1 MKWYDW
7 QAAPNPRR
15 VRMFV
20 AEKGIDIDVEDVGDG
35 MALKS
40 SYIEKYP
47 EAMVPMLE
55 LDDGTCV
62 GESTAIYRYLEELHP
77 DPPLMGTDAK
87 DKAIVEMWER
97 RAYDEGMIAA
107 AEVFRNTHPEFADR
121 GVPGSPQPVP
131 QIAALVDRG
140 KGRLSR
146 FFERL
151 DAALANSRFIA
162 GERFT
167 VADIT
172 ALCSIDFAKF
182 SGVDMPPERANVS
195 RWYEEVSARPSAKA

>member
-7 QAAPNPRR
+7 QAAPSPRQ

-20 AEKGIDIDVEDVGDG
+20 AEKGIDIEVEDVGDG
-35 MALKS
+35 MVLKS
-40 SYIEKYP
+40 AYVEKSP

-55 LDDGTCV
+55 LDDGACI
-62 GESTAIYRYLEELHP
+62 GEATAICRYLEELHP

-87 DKAIVEMWER
+87 EKAVVEMWQR

-107 AEVFRNTHPEFADR
+107 DEVFRNTHPEFADR
-121 GVPGSPQPVP
+121 GVPGSPEPVP

-146 FFERL
+146 FYKRL
-151 DAALANSRFIA
+151 DAQLANNRFIA
-162 GERFT
+162 GERFAI
-167 VADIT
+167 ADIT
-172 ALCSIDFAKF
+172 ALCAIDFSKF
-182 SGVDMPPERANVS
+182 TGVNIPAESGNVA
-195 RWYEEVSARPSAKA
+195 RWHEEVSARPSAKI

>member
-35 MALKS
+35 MVLKP

-55 LDDGTCV
+55 LDDGTRI
-62 GESTAIYRYLEELHP
+62 GESTAIFRYLEELYP
-77 DPPLMGTDAK
+77 DPPMMGTDAK
-87 DKAIVEMWER
+87 DKAVVEMWER
-97 RAYDEGMIAA
+97 RACDEGMIAA
-107 AEVFRNTHPEFADR
+107 SEVFRNTHPEFADR
-121 GVPGSPQPVP
+121 SVPGSPEAVP
-131 QIAALVDRG
+131 QIAALIDRG
-140 KGRLSR
+140 KGRLRR
-146 FFERL
+146 FYTRL
-151 DAALANSRFIA
+151 DAQLANNRFIT

-182 SGVDMPPERANVS
+182 SGVNIPAESGNVA
-195 RWYEEVSARPSAKA
+195 RWYEEVSARPSAKI

>member
-1 MKWYDW
+1 
-7 QAAPNPRR
+7 
-15 VRMFV
+15 MFL

-35 MALKS
+35 MVLKP

-55 LDDGTCV
+55 LDDGTRI
-62 GESTAIYRYLEELHP
+62 GESTAIFRYLEELHP

-87 DKAIVEMWER
+87 DKAVVEMWER
-97 RAYDEGMIAA
+97 RACDEGMIAA
-107 AEVFRNTHPEFADR
+107 SEVFRNNHPEFADR
-121 GVPGSPQPVP
+121 GVPGSPEPVP
-131 QIAALVDRG
+131 QISALVDRG

-146 FFERL
+146 FYKRL
-151 DAALANSRFIA
+151 DAQLANNRFIT

-172 ALCSIDFAKF
+172 ALCSIDFSKF
-182 SGVDMPPERANVS
+182 CGVDIPAERGNVA
-195 RWYEEVSARPSAKA
+195 RWYEEVSARPSAKI